1 VRTEH
6 AVIRKALTTIQ
17 KELLRVGAVL
27 AAVVGG
33 RRPEVRLR
41 QSSVA
46 RLEKQMDA
54 ICGELPELKHFVLPG
69 GCELAARLH
78 LARVVARRAERTVVT
93 MMNLAGRAGR
103 KDSPAAVVARYL
115 NRLSDFLFALA
126 RLANRD
132 AGLEDAVW
140 KP

>member
-1 VRTEH
+1 MDPEATELDVAGLEREIH
-6 AVIRKALTTIQ
+6 HWTD
-17 KELLRVGAVL
+17 ELGSL
-27 AAVVGG
+27 GG
-33 RRPEVRLR
+33 F
-41 QSSVA
+41 
-46 RLEKQMDA
+46 
-54 ICGELPELKHFVLPG
+54 ILPG

-78 LARVVARRAERTVVT
+78 LARAISRRAERTVVT
-93 MMNLAGRAGR
+93 MMNLAGRAGK